1 MRIYASNGDPTFIGS
16 WFPAKRTPCPME
28 IATMTR
34 RSLSLLVLAIT
45 SVVLAACSQTTAPG
59 HSGATTTTTCL
70 SGFEIGSGYCQ

>member
-1 MRIYASNGDPTFIGS
+1 
-16 WFPAKRTPCPME
+16 
-28 IATMTR
+28 MTR

-70 SGFEIGSGYCQ
+70 SGYEVGSGYCQ